1 MPPIAD
7 RPARPTRVADVY
19 LRSPAPRGRA
29 RVRWPAAAD
38 RTAAMVVVVLSPPS
52 GVGLTGLVDQLVDQ
66 VDAVVLTVSAAH
78 VIEAHAAL
86 TWAADHAGDLGADP
100 DRLAVV
106 GVGSGAA
113 LAERVAELAADEGW
127 PPLRQVALIWP
138 HDDPGAA
145 LVRLAAA
152 LSRPPVEPTR

>member
-1 MPPIAD
+1 
-7 RPARPTRVADVY
+7 
-19 LRSPAPRGRA
+19 
-29 RVRWPAAAD
+29 
-38 RTAAMVVVVLSPPS
+38 MVVVLAPPS
-52 GVGLTGLVDQLVDQ
+52 AVDLTGLVDRLVDQ
-66 VDAVVLTVSAAH
+66 LDAVVLTVPVAH

-106 GVGSGAA
+106 GVGAGAA
-113 LAERVAELAADEGW
+113 LAERVVELAADEGW

-145 LVRLAAA
+145 LGRLAAA

>member
-7 RPARPTRVADVY
+7 RPAGPPRVADVY

-29 RVRWPAAAD
+29 RVHWPAAAH
-38 RTAAMVVVVLSPPS
+38 RTAAMVVVLAPPS
-52 GVGLTGLVDQLVDQ
+52 AVDLTGLVDRLVDQ
-66 VDAVVLTVSAAH
+66 LDAVVLTVPVAH

-113 LAERVAELAADEGW
+113 LAERVIELAADEGW
-127 PPLRQVALIWP
+127 PPLREVALIWP